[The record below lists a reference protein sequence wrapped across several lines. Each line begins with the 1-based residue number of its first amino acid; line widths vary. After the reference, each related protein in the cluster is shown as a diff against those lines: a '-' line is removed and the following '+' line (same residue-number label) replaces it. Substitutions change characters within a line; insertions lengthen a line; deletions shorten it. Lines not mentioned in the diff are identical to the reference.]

1 VEASCS
7 PDPNALA
14 ARRLHQGAEISF
26 ALSAV
31 ALTRVLRAPSPIVP
45 PQLQVTASAAQK
57 RRVVSAKRNDDNVK
71 RRGLVDDPA
80 AEVSSAIL
88 THHTPQSKQDHHQPG
103 LTRSTLPLLL
113 CAQRRAGKL
122 SVGPILLG
130 FFLFVIV
137 GSCT

>member
-1 VEASCS
+1 M
-7 PDPNALA
+7 
-14 ARRLHQGAEISF
+14 
-26 ALSAV
+26 
-31 ALTRVLRAPSPIVP
+31 
-45 PQLQVTASAAQK
+45 
-57 RRVVSAKRNDDNVK
+57 K

-137 GSCT
+137 GSCTKPIALSNPLALPTPSLEALC

>member
-1 VEASCS
+1 VLLPYC
-7 PDPNALA
+7 A
-14 ARRLHQGAEISF
+14 AAI
-26 ALSAV
+26 
-31 ALTRVLRAPSPIVP
+31 P
-45 PQLQVTASAAQK
+45 QVTASAAQK